1 MRVAFDNG
9 VGKTD
14 FVSHQNPQR
23 KQHKDQLH
31 SWEITY
37 DLKFWN
43 KEQKAYLDA
52 MKFKNRTWEYHQ
64 SSSQFHMVPK
74 MSGLSISS

>member
-31 SWEITY
+31 SWDFKLEPLITIC
-37 DLKFWN
+37 
-43 KEQKAYLDA
+43 
-52 MKFKNRTWEYHQ
+52 
-64 SSSQFHMVPK
+64 SSSIYSTSLDKTQGPIYDY
-74 MSGLSISS
+74 GPLSLQHLMT